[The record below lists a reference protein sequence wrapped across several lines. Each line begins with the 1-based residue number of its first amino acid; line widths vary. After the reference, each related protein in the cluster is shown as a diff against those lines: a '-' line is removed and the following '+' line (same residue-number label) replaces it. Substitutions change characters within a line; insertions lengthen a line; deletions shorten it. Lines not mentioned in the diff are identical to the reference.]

1 MAIVVPDILALAF
14 YGKAEALPFPFVAMP
29 AWVWNLSQSCGRS
42 LPAFR
47 SSSAFACNFSAEIP
61 NLSVRVLARFITAAT
76 SVNQFPAPALPEI
89 AFLGRSNVG
98 KSSVINS
105 LLGTKIAK
113 TSSTPGRTR
122 SINFFE
128 VRWPGKPQPELVFAD
143 LPGYGYARVAREVS
157 SQWSS
162 FVEPYLMER
171 RCLALCLALVD
182 LNVPPQ
188 ESDKQLLEFLRSL
201 ARPFVMVGTKAD
213 KLSGNTLRR
222 ALDNFTAAVADLRIV
237 PYSARTGAG
246 RDQLWRE
253 IRDAVNPQSEP
264 RQIAL

>member
-1 MAIVVPDILALAF
+1 
-14 YGKAEALPFPFVAMP
+14 
-29 AWVWNLSQSCGRS
+29 
-42 LPAFR
+42 
-47 SSSAFACNFSAEIP
+47 
-61 NLSVRVLARFITAAT
+61 VRVLSRFMTSAT
-76 SVNQFPAPALPEI
+76 GTDQFPPPATPEI

-128 VRWPGKPQPELVFAD
+128 VRWPGRPQPELVFSD
-143 LPGYGYARVAREVS
+143 LPGYGYARVPKEIS
-157 SQWSS
+157 SQWSG
-162 FVEPYLMER
+162 FIEPYLKER

-188 ESDKQLLEFLRSL
+188 ESDKQLIEFL
-201 ARPFVMVGTKAD
+201 ATAGRPFLMVGTKAD
-213 KLSGNTLRR
+213 KLSGNTLRK
-222 ALDNFTAAVADLRIV
+222 AVDAFKQDTPELRIV

-246 RDQLWRE
+246 RDELWRE
-253 IRDAVNPQSEP
+253 IREAIADSSTALQAV
-264 RQIAL
+264 L